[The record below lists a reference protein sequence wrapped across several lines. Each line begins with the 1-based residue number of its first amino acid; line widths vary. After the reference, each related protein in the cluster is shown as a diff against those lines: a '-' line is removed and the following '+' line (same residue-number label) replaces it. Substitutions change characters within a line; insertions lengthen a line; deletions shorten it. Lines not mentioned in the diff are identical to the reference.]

1 MGIEQEVYNL
11 FKSAMPN
18 VQSIVPH
25 SLPIPFFGRYKTAQ
39 AATISL
45 NPSDKEFLDRNG
57 NWLLGTQKRFESYK
71 SLDCSS
77 NLHLSDEMLI
87 KAHDCC
93 LEYFERPTAYWNWF
107 SHIESPIAK
116 ATNGKLTYRGG
127 SLAHFD
133 LSPWATNPVWSGLS
147 EKDQKALKVE
157 GLSFLKWL
165 IFSSNAKIYFLN
177 GRTTCE
183 TIIHEMFGQKIIWS
197 PIVNRWKY
205 FSMTASVQGKE
216 VTLIGW
222 NLYLQQSGQSELLVQ
237 RISEDLVEKLIVK
250 MI

>member
-11 FKSAMPN
+11 FKSAIPN
-18 VQSIVPH
+18 VPSIVPH

-57 NWLLGTQKRFESYK
+57 NWLLGSQRRFESYK

-77 NLHLSDEMLI
+77 NLHLSDEMLT

-93 LEYFERPTAYWNWF
+93 LEYFEKSTAYWNWF
-107 SHIESPIAK
+107 SHIESPISK
-116 ATNGKLTYRGG
+116 ATNGKLSYRNG

-147 EKDQKALKVE
+147 DKEKNILKTD
-157 GLSFLKWL
+157 GLAFLKWL
-165 IFSSNAKIYFLN
+165 IGSSTAKVYFLN

-183 TIIHEMFGQKIIWS
+183 TIIHEMFDKKIVWN
-197 PIVNRWKY
+197 PLADRWKY
-205 FSMTASVQGKE
+205 FSMTASIQGKD
-216 VTLIGW
+216 VTLFGW
-222 NLYLQQSGQSELLVQ
+222 NLYLQQSGQSSLLVQ
-237 RISEDLVEKLIVK
+237 KISEELDKLA
-250 MI
+250 